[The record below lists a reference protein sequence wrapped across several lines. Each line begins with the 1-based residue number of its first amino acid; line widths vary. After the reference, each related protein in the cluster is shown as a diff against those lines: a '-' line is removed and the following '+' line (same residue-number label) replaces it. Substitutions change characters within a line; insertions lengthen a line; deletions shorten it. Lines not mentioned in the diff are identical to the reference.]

1 MMSNCKYCNGEFF
14 KVFENMSIKLDD
26 GIMSIITRD
35 KFSKSSFV
43 GSLFVKFCPFCGRK
57 LEKEVFDYW
66 SSD

>member
-1 MMSNCKYCNGEFF
+1 M

-26 GIMSIITRD
+26 GTMSIITKD

-43 GSLFVKFCPFCGRK
+43 GSLFAKFCPFCGRK